1 MDSRVQY
8 SALGGLEHTGSVLM
22 REEEEEEEVGFRGN
36 CFL

>member
-22 REEEEEEEVGFRGN
+22 REEEEEQVGFRGN